1 MELRVLR
8 YFLAIAREGSIT
20 NAAAFLHVTQP
31 TLSRQI
37 KDLESELGKRLFI
50 RGSHSMTL
58 TAEGML
64 LRKRAEEII
73 SMVDKTES
81 EFSSMEGVVGGDIYI
96 GGGETRAVRLV
107 AEVAGELREDYPGI
121 RYHLFSG
128 NSEDVTERLDKGLL
142 DFGILIEPADI
153 SKYDY
158 IGIPAKDTWG
168 VIMRKDSP
176 PAQKKAVAR
185 EDLIGVPLLL
195 SRQAILAERGDNAY
209 MDGVGKQIAS
219 CDGIILEIGAGP
231 GGGYMPYILKAN
243 PDATVIISDLSP
255 TVVREWKLFLDKS
268 LDSPNI
274 YYAAFDFCNMPFK
287 DNSIDIISDGGGI
300 GNCEGIKAKALK
312 EAFRVLKPGGKL
324 ITSTGFVNK
333 ETLAALPEEAQ
344 KVLTQ
349 KRPDVFE
356 DLYEDTVPAGFSKID
371 SVISGCWYT
380 DDDESTIADLARSLG
395 VNLKF
400 TSYTRYCT
408 KEQ

>member
-1 MELRVLR
+1 MVNKVHFGKRISVLR
-8 YFLAIAREGSIT
+8 RKVGLSQTDLAEKLGVTSQAVSKWECG
-20 NAAAFLHVTQP
+20 NAIPDIDILLELSHLYKVT
-31 TLSRQI
+31 I
-37 KDLESELGKRLFI
+37 NE
-50 RGSHSMTL
+50 
-58 TAEGML
+58 ML
-64 LRKRAEEII
+64 
-73 SMVDKTES
+73 
-81 EFSSMEGVVGGDIYI
+81 
-96 GGGETRAVRLV
+96 
-107 AEVAGELREDYPGI
+107 
-121 RYHLFSG
+121 
-128 NSEDVTERLDKGLL
+128 EDVDLLCELTGKETGCSGIAYFVPEQERDYN
-142 DFGILIEPADI
+142 IEWTNEI
-153 SKYDY
+153 QSGKWIKRNWEY
-158 IGIPAKDTWG
+158 
-168 VIMRKDSP
+168 
-176 PAQKKAVAR
+176 
-185 EDLIGVPLLL
+185 
-195 SRQAILAERGDNAY
+195 SRADNAY

-255 TVVREWKLFLDKS
+255 TVVREWKSFLDKS

-287 DNSIDIISDGGGI
+287 DNSVDIISDGGGI

-344 KVLTQ
+344 RVLTQ

-356 DLYEDTVPAGFSKID
+356 DLYEDTVLAGFSKID